1 MSPGAD
7 VGIDYG
13 SKRVGLAICISGVV
27 VPQQPLLEP
36 TWDDIVSR
44 LRELAEGYGPGRVVL
59 GLPLAA
65 SGNRIP
71 LCDEV
76 ERLALHLRDRGFEVH
91 LQRETGT
98 TLEAR
103 QFRDSSRRDGKTDSL
118 AAAIV
123 LKRFL
128 GMA

>member
-1 MSPGAD
+1 M
-7 VGIDYG
+7 GIDYG

-44 LRELAEGYGPGRVVL
+44 LRELAKGYGPGRVVL

-71 LCDEV
+71 MCDEV
-76 ERLALHLRDRGFEVH
+76 EKLAHHLRNEGFEVH

-103 QFRDSSRRDGKTDSL
+103 KFRDSSRRDGKTDSL

>member
-1 MSPGAD
+1 MSPGVD

-13 SKRVGLAICISGVV
+13 RKRVGLAICISGVV

-36 TWDDIVSR
+36 TWDDIASR
-44 LRELAEGYGPGRVVL
+44 LRE
-59 GLPLAA
+59 
-65 SGNRIP
+65 
-71 LCDEV
+71 
-76 ERLALHLRDRGFEVH
+76 RGFEVH

>member
-13 SKRVGLAICISGVV
+13 SRRVGMAICVSGVV
-27 VPQQPLLEP
+27 VPQKPLLDP
-36 TWDDIVSR
+36 TWEDIVCR
-44 LRELAEGYGPGRVVL
+44 LRELGEGYGPGRVVL
-59 GLPLAA
+59 GFPLAA

-76 ERLALHLRDRGFEVH
+76 ERLADHLRTRGFEVH

-103 QFRDSSRRDGKTDSL
+103 QLRESSRRDGRTDSL